1 MTNNNRLKSFSPI
14 LVIFIVLNAL
24 FIVFRKRF
32 EEMGVDADVLLI
44 ANLLLFV
51 ITLISFMLAL
61 KGLKNPNPNAFVSS
75 VYGSMIIKLF
85 AGMIAATIYISI
97 NGKDLNKPALFGSM
111 GLYLLYTFAEVT
123 VLTKMLRQKPQ

>member
-1 MTNNNRLKSFSPI
+1 MNTSRLKSFTPI
-14 LVIFIVLNAL
+14 LLIFIVLNAL
-24 FIVFRKRF
+24 LIAFRSRF
-32 EEMGVDADVLLI
+32 AEWNIDADVLLV

-61 KGLKNPNPNAFVSS
+61 RGLKNPNPNAFVRS

-97 NGKDLNKPALFGSM
+97 YQKGLNKPALFGSM
-111 GLYLLYTFAEVT
+111 GLYLLYTFTEVA
-123 VLTKMLRQKPQ
+123 VLTRLLRQKPR

>member
-1 MTNNNRLKSFSPI
+1 MNNNRIKSFSPI

-24 FIVFRKRF
+24 FLVFRQRF
-32 EEMGVDADVLLI
+32 EDWGVDSNVLLI

-61 KGLKNPNPNAFVSS
+61 KGLKNPNPNAFVRS

-97 NGKDLNKPALFGSM
+97 YQKDLNKPALFGSM

-123 VLTKMLRQKPQ
+123 VLTKLLRQKPQ

>member
-1 MTNNNRLKSFSPI
+1 MNNNRIKSFSPI
-14 LVIFIVLNAL
+14 LVIFIVLNAV

-32 EEMGVDADVLLI
+32 EELGVDADVLLI
-44 ANLLLFV
+44 ANLLLFI

-61 KGLKNPNPNAFVSS
+61 KGLKNPNPNAFVRS

-97 NGKDLNKPALFGSM
+97 YQKDLNKPALFGSM

-123 VLTKMLRQKPQ
+123 VLTKLLRQKPQ

>member
-1 MTNNNRLKSFSPI
+1 MNNRIKSFSPI
-14 LVIFIVLNAL
+14 TLIFILLTAL
-24 FIVFRKRF
+24 FIVFRQRL
-32 EEMGVDADVLLI
+32 ENWGVDANVLLI
-44 ANLLLFV
+44 ANVLLFV

-61 KGLKNPNPNAFVSS
+61 RGLKNPNPNAFVRS

-97 NGKDLNKPALFGSM
+97 YQKGLNKPALFGSM

-123 VLTKMLRQKPQ
+123 VLTKLLRQKPQ

>member
-1 MTNNNRLKSFSPI
+1 MNNNRIKSFSPI

-24 FIVFRKRF
+24 FLVFGQRF
-32 EEMGVDADVLLI
+32 EDWGVDSNVLLI

-61 KGLKNPNPNAFVSS
+61 KGLKNPNPNAFVRS

-97 NGKDLNKPALFGSM
+97 YQKDLNKPALFGSM

-123 VLTKMLRQKPQ
+123 VLTKLLRQKPQ